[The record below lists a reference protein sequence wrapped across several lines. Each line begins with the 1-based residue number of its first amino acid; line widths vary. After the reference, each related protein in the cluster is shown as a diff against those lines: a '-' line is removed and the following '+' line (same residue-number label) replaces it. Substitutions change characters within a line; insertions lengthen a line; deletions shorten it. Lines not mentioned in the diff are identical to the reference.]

1 MGDGGIVTAE
11 RWQQIKRIL
20 EKALEKEP
28 GLRDAYVAAACAG
41 DLDLREEVESLLAAD
56 DDSLDFIE
64 TPLVDLHASE
74 PPIEPLALGERVG
87 AWRIVRE
94 IGRGGMGSV
103 YLAARADEAFEK
115 QVAVKVIRRGMDTE
129 DVIRRFRSERQILA
143 KLDHPNI
150 ARLLDAGATEDGR
163 PFFVMEA
170 IDGRPIDE
178 YCEAERLPLEA
189 RIELVLQIGSALQ
202 FAHQNLVVHRD
213 LKPGNVLIAADGTP
227 RLLDFGIAK
236 LLDADASEAPVTR
249 LGVRPMTPEYAS
261 PEQVRGERVT
271 TASDVYAL
279 GVLLYTLLTGC
290 SPYEPR
296 PDDREA
302 LARAIEEEA
311 PPKPSSV
318 VLRPGE
324 RARRPP
330 AGEPHA
336 LRKRLAGDLD
346 NIVLKAMRKE
356 PERRYPSVERLA
368 GDLRRYLDGMPVE
381 ASGDT
386 WGYRAGKFV
395 RRHRLAVSAAALAV
409 LLLVGFSVT
418 ATLLWQRAE
427 RQKERA
433 EAEKERAE
441 LEKER
446 AEREKER
453 AEAVSN
459 FLEEIFQNPD
469 PSESRGEE
477 VTARELLD
485 NGAERIEQD
494 LEGQPVV
501 QAELMETMG
510 RVYRKLGLYQPARE
524 LLQGALQLRRATFGE
539 RDLRVAASLQNT
551 SILFHDMGDL
561 ETAEQLLYQSL
572 EIRRERGQ
580 TKDPD
585 YAAALTNLAAL
596 LEARGELKAAEA
608 LHRESLELKKRM
620 LGEEHE
626 DVARSLNNLG
636 VNLHNQ
642 GDLKGAEVYLREALA
657 KRQKLL
663 GDDHPEVTSTQN
675 NLAVLLEDLG
685 KLGEAESLYRQVLT
699 TRRNIYPNRHGKVAA
714 ALSNLAALL
723 VDQGNGRAAEPLYRE
738 ALSIADEL
746 LPPTNENRAVFLR
759 GVAYSLLTQGQAAE
773 AEPLAREAL
782 AIFRE
787 VESPKWRIADA
798 ESVLGGCLAAQGR
811 FQEAEP
817 LLLAGYEALRTE
829 KGLGTRYLPPARERL
844 AGLYEAWGKPER
856 ARAYQ
861 VSPVVPA
868 GR

>member
-11 RWQQIKRIL
+11 RWQQVKGIL
-20 EKALEKEP
+20 ERALEKEP
-28 GLRDAYVAAACAG
+28 GLREAWVAAACAG
-41 DLDLREEVESLLAAD
+41 DLDLREEVESLLAAET
-56 DDSLDFIE
+56 DSADFIE

-103 YLAARADEAFEK
+103 YLASRADEAFEK

-129 DVIRRFRSERQILA
+129 DVVRRFRSERQILA

-170 IDGRPIDE
+170 IDGQPIDE
-178 YCEAERLPLEA
+178 YCEAEGLPLEA
-189 RIELVLQIGSALQ
+189 RIELILQIGSALQ

-213 LKPGNVLIAADGTP
+213 LKPGNVLVAADGTP

-249 LGVRPMTPEYAS
+249 LGVRLMTPEYAS

-271 TASDVYAL
+271 TASDVYSL

-302 LARAIEEEA
+302 LARAIEEET

-324 RARRPP
+324 RARRSP

-356 PERRYPSVERLA
+356 PERRYSSVERLA
-368 GDLRRYLDGMPVE
+368 RDLRSYLDGMPVE
-381 ASGDT
+381 ASSDT

-395 RRHRLAVSAAALAV
+395 GRHWLAVSAAALAV
-409 LLLVGFSVT
+409 LLLVGFSLT

-427 RQKERA
+427 RQR
-433 EAEKERAE
+433 
-441 LEKER
+441 ER
-446 AEREKER
+446 AEREKDR

-494 LEGQPVV
+494 LEGQPEV
-501 QAELMETMG
+501 QADLMETMG
-510 RVYRKLGLYQPARE
+510 RVYRGLGLYEPARQ
-524 LLQGALQLRRATFGE
+524 LLEEALRLRRASGGD
-539 RDLRVAASLQNT
+539 DLKVAGSLQN
-551 SILFHDMGDL
+551 LALLLRDLGDD
-561 ETAEQLLYQSL
+561 EGAEPYLRESL
-572 EIRRERGQ
+572 HIQRRRRAVKTPE
-580 TKDPD
+580 
-585 YAAALTNLAAL
+585 YAASLTNLAGL
-596 LEARGELKAAEA
+596 LQDREELEAAET
-608 LHRESLELKKRM
+608 LHRESLDLKRS
-620 LGEEHE
+620 LGQTDDE
-626 DVARSLNNLG
+626 DAARSLNNLG
-636 VNLHNQ
+636 AIRYEQ
-642 GDLKGAEVYLREALA
+642 RDFKGAEAYYREALA
-657 KRQKLL
+657 IRRKLQ
-663 GDDHPEVTSTQN
+663 GDDHPEVTNTKN

-685 KLGEAESLYRQVLT
+685 KPAEAESLYREVLAS
-699 TRRNIYPNRHGKVAA
+699 RRKIYRDRHPKVAG
-714 ALSNLAALL
+714 ALHNLALL
-723 VDQGNGRAAEPLYRE
+723 LLDRGDAGGAEPLYRE
-738 ALSIADEL
+738 ALSIADERFR
-746 LPPTNENRAVFLR
+746 PGHENRAVFLR
-759 GVAYSLLTQGQAAE
+759 GLASSLLAQGRSEE

-782 AIFRE
+782 EVFRE
-787 VESPKWRIADA
+787 AEAPAWRIADA

-811 FQEAEP
+811 FEESEP
-817 LLLAGYEALRTE
+817 LLVAGYEALRE
-829 KGLGTRYLPPARERL
+829 EAGGARYLPAARERL

-856 ARAYQ
+856 ARVFQ
-861 VSPVVPA
+861 TSLA